1 MDSLKNKQAA
11 KNRQEE
17 IKKVVALRAQ
27 GFSGSS
33 TRPKA
38 RKVAADAPR
47 NRIGKGLMISQGLIT
62 PPPLPLLVKDKEY
75 AMDTTYSIVQDAD
88 MDECSEHKTDPLG
101 DSSLH
106 DMMRGLMR
114 MRALQIHCASREAL
128 IKHLKDHLGFEVDAL
143 KKFKESSR
151 TLSQE
156 IKLSAPMTF
165 AAKPILNDEETD
177 EEVLVTDTPG
187 GVADDLMNPQE

>member
-1 MDSLKNKQAA
+1 
-11 KNRQEE
+11 
-17 IKKVVALRAQ
+17 
-27 GFSGSS
+27 
-33 TRPKA
+33 
-38 RKVAADAPR
+38 
-47 NRIGKGLMISQGLIT
+47 
-62 PPPLPLLVKDKEY
+62 
-75 AMDTTYSIVQDAD
+75 

-106 DMMRGLMR
+106 DMMRGLLR
-114 MRALQIHCASREAL
+114 MRALQIHCASHEAL

-156 IKLSAPMTF
+156 SEVLALHEHMEKVKKEVIEEYQVPQPYFNEVGGYYGDDFEDFYKQAVLMFPNLDFSFIQIKLSAPMTF

-187 GVADDLMNPQE
+187 GVADDLVNPQEQTDNPLLILRDFSCALFFSCFC